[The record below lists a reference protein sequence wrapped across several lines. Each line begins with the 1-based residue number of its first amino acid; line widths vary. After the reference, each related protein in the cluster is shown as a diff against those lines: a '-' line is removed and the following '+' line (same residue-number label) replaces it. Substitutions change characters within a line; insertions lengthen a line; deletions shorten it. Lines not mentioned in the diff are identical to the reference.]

1 MEIIK
6 EKTVAIAGCHTAEIL
21 SGKNDTNLLNV
32 VFTETYLQ
40 VASLYQQGFRT
51 FLSGMSDGFET
62 IAAEAVL
69 SFQRE
74 KEDIELITVQPD
86 FEMVWDEYLL
96 ANSCQLICYCD
107 NHDNDTMRIYER
119 AKIEG
124 MPTINLYT
132 LLTDYFTNSS
142 PAKQALQPYNNI
154 DGFSYCKEGILLCY
168 LYGEKPVIAP
178 FERIEKVEQRDDKL
192 YVTLTNKL
200 EVDAYILTE

>member
-51 FLSGMSDGFET
+51 FLSGMSDGFEK

-168 LYGEKPVIAP
+168 LYGEKPVITP
-178 FERIEKVEQRDDKL
+178 FENIEKVEQRGDKI

-200 EVDAYILTE
+200 EVDAYLLTE

>member
-51 FLSGMSDGFET
+51 FLSGMSDGFEK

-96 ANSCQLICYCD
+96 ANSFQLICYCD

-119 AKIEG
+119 AKAAG

-178 FERIEKVEQRDDKL
+178 FERIEQVEQRDDKL
-192 YVTLTNKL
+192 HVTLTNKL